1 MTKPNTSKVRLAVV
15 GCGAVAQI
23 HHLPAITA
31 SDRVEAAI
39 LVDADEKRAR
49 ALADRFGVPEVA
61 TDFKSLP
68 GKVEAAVVA
77 LPNSLHAP
85 VSIDLL
91 RRGVHVLVEK
101 PMAMNVR
108 ECDEMID
115 AARAGHTVLA
125 VGLDFR
131 FFDASLFVRNLL
143 RDGLLGGIR
152 RFDLRQGVIP
162 RWPFATDFLL
172 KKEMAGGGVLADFG
186 VHVLDLLLWW
196 LGDLAVT
203 GYRDDAMGGV
213 ESDCEMTLATAA
225 GATGETVPGEV
236 ITGDVTGDVEIS
248 RTRTLRNTCIF
259 EGERARL
266 EVGIWDP
273 DPEIRLSIADREVA
287 LAGHARRDADRDL
300 GSALNFTDVFV
311 RQIDDFARAIRL
323 HREPFIPGAEGR
335 RSLALIEDCYARRQP
350 LELPWSVVPVP
361 RERAS

>member
-23 HHLPAITA
+23 HHLPAIAA
-31 SDRVEAAI
+31 SGRVEAAV

-49 ALADRFGVPEVA
+49 ALAERFGVSEVA
-61 TDFKSLP
+61 TDFRDLP
-68 GKVEAAVVA
+68 GRVEAAVVA

-101 PMAMNVR
+101 PMAMSVR
-108 ECDEMID
+108 ECDEMIG
-115 AARAGHTVLA
+115 AAAAGRAVLA

-143 RDGLLGGIR
+143 RDDLIGAVR

-196 LGDLAVT
+196 LGDLTAT

-225 GATGETVPGEV
+225 G
-236 ITGDVTGDVEIS
+236 VTGTAEIS
-248 RTRTLRNTCIF
+248 RTRNLRNTCVF

-266 EVGIWDP
+266 EVGVWDP
-273 DPEIRLSIADREVA
+273 DPEIRLTVADREVA
-287 LAGHARRDADRDL
+287 LAGRARREE
-300 GSALNFTDVFV
+300 GSGLNFTDVFV
-311 RQIDDFARAIRL
+311 RQIDDFARAVRG
-323 HREPFIPGAEGR
+323 RGEPFVPGAEGR
-335 RSLALIEDCYARRQP
+335 RSLALIESCYAQRQP
-350 LELPWSVVPVP
+350 LELPWSVAPAD
-361 RERAS
+361 RERVS

>member
-23 HHLPAITA
+23 HHLPAIAA
-31 SDRVEAAI
+31 SNRVEAAV

-49 ALADRFGVPEVA
+49 ALAERFGVPEVA
-61 TDFKSLP
+61 TDFKGLP

-115 AARAGHTVLA
+115 AARTGRAVLA

-143 RDGLLGGIR
+143 RDGLIGEIR
-152 RFDLRQGVIP
+152 GFDLRQGVIP

-196 LGDLAVT
+196 LGDLTVT
-203 GYRDDAMGGV
+203 GYRDDALGGV

-225 GATGETVPGEV
+225 GIQGEV
-236 ITGDVTGDVEIS
+236 EVS
-248 RTRTLRNTCIF
+248 RTRTLRNTCVF

-266 EVGIWDP
+266 EVGVWDP
-273 DPEIRLSIADREVA
+273 DPEIRLSISDREVS
-287 LAGHARRDADRDL
+287 LAGHARGDR

-323 HREPFIPGAEGR
+323 RREPFIPGAEGR
-335 RSLALIEDCYARRQP
+335 RSLALIEACYAQRQL
-350 LELPWSVVPVP
+350 LELPWSVLPA
-361 RERAS
+361 REQRP

>member
-23 HHLPAITA
+23 HHLPAIAA
-31 SDRVEAAI
+31 SDRVEAAV

-49 ALADRFGVPEVA
+49 ALAERFGVPEIA
-61 TDFKSLP
+61 TDFTGLP

-101 PMAMNVR
+101 PMAMNVL

-115 AARAGHTVLA
+115 AARTGRAVLA

-143 RDGLLGGIR
+143 RDGLIGEIR
-152 RFDLRQGVIP
+152 GFDLRQGVIP

-172 KKEMAGGGVLADFG
+172 RKEMAGGGVLADFG

-196 LGDLAVT
+196 LGDLTAT

-225 GATGETVPGEV
+225 GIQGEV
-236 ITGDVTGDVEIS
+236 EVS

-259 EGERARL
+259 EGTRAKL
-266 EVGIWDP
+266 EVGVWDP
-273 DPEIRLSIADREVA
+273 DPEIRLSIAASEIS
-287 LAGHARRDADRDL
+287 LAGRARGDR

-323 HREPFIPGAEGR
+323 RREPFIPGAEGR
-335 RSLALIEDCYARRQP
+335 RSLALIEACYAQRQL
-350 LELPWSVVPVP
+350 LELPWSVVPAS
-361 RERAS
+361 RERKL

>member
-23 HHLPAITA
+23 HHLPAIAA
-31 SDRVEAAI
+31 SERVEAAV

-49 ALADRFGVPEVA
+49 ALAERFGVPEVA
-61 TDFKSLP
+61 TDISALP

-85 VSIDLL
+85 VSIELL

-101 PMAMNVR
+101 PMAMSVR

-115 AARAGHTVLA
+115 AARAGRAVLA

-143 RDGLLGGIR
+143 PDGLLGEIR
-152 RFDLRQGVIP
+152 RFDLRQGVVP

-196 LGDLAVT
+196 LGDLDVAE
-203 GYRDDAMGGV
+203 YRDDAVGGV
-213 ESDCEMTLATAA
+213 ESDCEMVLAKA
-225 GATGETVPGEV
+225 GSPEV
-236 ITGDVTGDVEIS
+236 RGTVEIS
-248 RTRTLRNTCIF
+248 RTRNLRNTCVF
-259 EGERARL
+259 EGERATL
-266 EVGIWDP
+266 EAGIWDS
-273 DPEIRLSIADREVA
+273 DPTIRLSIAGSEVA
-287 LAGHARRDADRDL
+287 LSGHARREA
-300 GSALNFTDVFV
+300 GAGLNFGDVFV

-323 HREPFIPGAEGR
+323 RREPLVSGTEGR
-335 RSLALIEDCYARRQP
+335 RSQALIEACYERRQP
-350 LELPWSVVPVP
+350 LVHPWSVVPAIGAP
-361 RERAS
+361 AS

>member
-23 HHLPAITA
+23 HHLPAIVA
-31 SDRVEAAI
+31 SDRVEAAV

-49 ALADRFGVPEVA
+49 ALAERFGVPEVA
-61 TDFKSLP
+61 TDFTTLP

-85 VSIDLL
+85 VSIELL

-101 PMAMNVR
+101 PMAMSVR

-115 AARAGHTVLA
+115 AARAGRAVLA

-143 RDGLLGGIR
+143 RDGLLGEIR
-152 RFDLRQGVIP
+152 RFDLRQGVVP

-196 LGDLAVT
+196 LGDLSVVE
-203 GYRDDAMGGV
+203 YRDDALGGV
-213 ESDCEMTLATAA
+213 ESDCEMVLARAGTADAA
-225 GATGETVPGEV
+225 GLTGA
-236 ITGDVTGDVEIS
+236 VEIS
-248 RTRTLRNTCIF
+248 RTRNLRNTCIF
-259 EGERARL
+259 EGERATL
-266 EVGIWDP
+266 EAGIWDS
-273 DPEIRLSIADREVA
+273 DPEIRLSIAGSDVA
-287 LAGHARRDADRDL
+287 LAGRARREA
-300 GSALNFTDVFV
+300 GAGLNFGDVFV

-323 HREPFIPGAEGR
+323 KREPLVSGAEGR
-335 RSLALIEDCYARRQP
+335 RSQALIEACYERRQP
-350 LELPWSVVPVP
+350 LVLPWSIVPAPV
-361 RERAS
+361 ERTS